1 MQEILMRDTT
11 RVVALDVNLWNFHRT
26 LPVIEII
33 RRVAGHLVVVVRGD
47 RNILWRFIT
56 ATQLGMEE
64 STGRDCG
71 YDILSEF
78 ICLSWRW
85 HSEAKGG
92 LVRNAKTQ

>member
-1 MQEILMRDTT
+1 MRDTT

-85 HSEAKGG
+85 HSAAKGG